1 MEILKNYII
10 LLSNTILLL
19 IDQSILYHSTIDEV
33 KGFHFILQKQSM
45 YYFHIVNSGQV
56 ILLASSRRV
65 EAACDL
71 HSTKE

>member
-10 LLSNTILLL
+10 LLFNTILLS
-19 IDQSILYHSTIDEV
+19 IDQNILYYNTVDEE
-33 KGFHFILQKQSM
+33 KGFHFILQKQSI
-45 YYFHIVNSGQV
+45 YYLHIVYNGQGIV
-56 ILLASSRRV
+56 LASSRRV